1 MEVVDVLMLLGGRES
16 FLLKSAMI
24 HCATRFH
31 WWRVKA
37 SENAQQNTFKTTRED
52 ARKKEFFFGALESI
66 HVSTKCNIY
75 MHVNIY
81 SYILYM
87 HVDTYIIQ
95 NNTV

>member
-37 SENAQQNTFKTTRED
+37 SENVQQNTIKTTRED
-52 ARKKEFFFGALESI
+52 ERKKEFFLC
-66 HVSTKCNIY
+66 HLKVYMYTLNVIY
-75 MHVNIY
+75 TCMYIFIVIY
-81 SYILYM
+81 CICM
-87 HVDTYIIQ
+87 
-95 NNTV
+95 